1 MSQEVSR
8 PTQGKTTVASEVLL
22 TIARLTTL
30 KVKGVSRL
38 AQVPIVGVNRI
49 FKRAQIQE
57 GVQIEI
63 IDDLVFID
71 LYVVLKNDVNV
82 RDVSRNIQSEVARA
96 IIEMVGMQV
105 GSVNIHIE
113 DIEYPPES

>member
-1 MSQEVSR
+1 MAQEQTK
-8 PTQGKTTVASEVLL
+8 PAQGKTTIASEVLL

-30 KVKGVSRL
+30 NVKGVSRL
-38 AQVPIVGVNRI
+38 AHVPVVGVNRI

-57 GVQIEI
+57 GVKIEI

-71 LYVVLKNDVNV
+71 LYVILKHDVNV
-82 RDVSRNIQSEVARA
+82 RDISRNIQNDVARA
-96 IIEMVGMQV
+96 ITEMVGMHV

-113 DIEYPPES
+113 DIDYPPEA

>member
-1 MSQEVSR
+1 MEQQQTNQ
-8 PTQGKTTVASEVLL
+8 TQGKTTIASEVLL

-30 KVKGVSRL
+30 NVKGVSRL
-38 AQVPIVGVNRI
+38 AHVPVIGVNRI
-49 FKRAQIQE
+49 FRRARMQE
-57 GVQIEI
+57 GVRIEI

-71 LYVVLKNDVNV
+71 LYVILEHDINV
-82 RDVSRNIQSEVARA
+82 RDVSRNIQNDVARA
-96 IIEMVGMQV
+96 VTEMVGMQV